1 MTSLKEPTIKTPK
14 EEIVHRDMLGRKL
27 KVGDFV
33 AYPRRNVQCIG
44 QIVKMNPKMPRVQQI
59 SNKVYGRE
67 ANIYTHDMVLLD
79 GPEISFYIL
88 KNSA

>member
-1 MTSLKEPTIKTPK
+1 MTTLTETTTKVK
-14 EEIVHRDMLGRKL
+14 EEIEHRDMLGRKL
-27 KVGDFV
+27 KVGDFI
-33 AYPRRNVQCIG
+33 AYPRRNILCIG

-59 SNKVYGRE
+59 SKKVYGKE

>member
-1 MTSLKEPTIKTPK
+1 MTATTVK
-14 EEIVHRDMLGRKL
+14 EEIIHKDMLGRKL

-33 AYPRRNVQCIG
+33 AYPRRNTQCIG
-44 QIVKMNPKMPRVQQI
+44 QLVKMNPKMPRVQQI

-67 ANIYTHDMVLLD
+67 ANIYTNDMVLLD
-79 GPEISFYIL
+79 GPDVTFYIL

>member
-1 MTSLKEPTIKTPK
+1 MTTLKEPKTK
-14 EEIVHRDMLGRKL
+14 TEIVHRDMLGRKL

-33 AYPRRNVQCIG
+33 AYPRRNLQCIG

-67 ANIYTHDMVLLD
+67 ANIYTTDMVLLD
-79 GPEISFYIL
+79 GPDVTFYIL

>member
-1 MTSLKEPTIKTPK
+1 MTSLKEPHTKVVK

-33 AYPRRNVQCIG
+33 AYPRRNLQCIG

-67 ANIYTHDMVLLD
+67 ANIYTNDMVLLD
-79 GPEISFYIL
+79 GPDVTFYIL